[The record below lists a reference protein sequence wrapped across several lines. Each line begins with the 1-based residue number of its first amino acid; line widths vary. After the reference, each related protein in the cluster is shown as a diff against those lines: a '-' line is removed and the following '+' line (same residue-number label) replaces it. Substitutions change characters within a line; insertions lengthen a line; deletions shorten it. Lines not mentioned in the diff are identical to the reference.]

1 MGRYVFRRVLEAIPA
16 LLGVTIISFVLLH
29 IIPGNPARILLGNHY
44 TAARAA
50 ILDRNLGLDHP
61 LYYQYVMW
69 LWKALHG
76 NFQYSY
82 VYNQPVMQLI
92 MQALPHT
99 LELVAVAFTVAEIFG
114 VLLGTLQAY
123 YAESWF
129 DQAMTVILYFLY
141 AMPTFWLG
149 ILLVKT
155 FAIQLP
161 WFPTGGY
168 VNINS
173 PHPGFI
179 NYLYHLVLPG
189 ATLCAV
195 SLAGYS
201 RYMRSSMRETL
212 IQDYVRT
219 ARSKGAGEFR
229 VIFVHAMRNSLLPLI
244 TLFGLTLP
252 ALFAGALVTEEIF
265 NYPGMGLLF
274 WNAATQE
281 DMPVLLAIIVFLGA
295 MTILGNLLADLLY
308 AVVDPRISYD

>member
-82 VYNQPVMQLI
+82 VYNQPVIQLI

-114 VLLGTLQAY
+114 VMLGTLQAY
-123 YAESWF
+123 YAETWF

-168 VNINS
+168 VNINYA
-173 PHPGFI
+173 HPGFI

-212 IQDYVRT
+212 IQDYIRT